1 MTTLLRH
8 LLFAERLLVA
18 VVATISV
25 AGFAAAIALPIL
37 ARRAVDGLLVGQGV
51 MGLGLYVVCALASVG
66 LTGLQLALSGILGE
80 RVASG
85 LRRRVLSYLVDADAL
100 DIERLPKG
108 QLETWISR
116 DVLRVGDLV
125 SAIAGRLLPELLG
138 LTGAMI
144 GLWLLSPRVCAV
156 AVGFSVIV
164 LASTLLARARL
175 HQAQVVAREAAVRTA
190 GAAGE
195 LARHGP
201 SFVGLGLGEA
211 LDTWVAE
218 RTQAQ
223 ERAELT
229 DATRL
234 TTLNTVAQLILGFA
248 LAATI
253 AAVLAGGSSGGGG
266 WEIGIGAAAIETTF
280 RLFGPLRE
288 LPNRVALV
296 VAAYTSLREM
306 PKLPAAPEQ
315 GASPPRHVVHNGG
328 SARTGRAPP
337 PNPPNDGGSARTGRA
352 PPPNPP
358 TEPPAPGVLVELR
371 GAGLRTAEGAQ
382 LLKPTD
388 LVIHAGE
395 CVALVGDSGS
405 GKTTLSGLI
414 SGALAPTEGSVH
426 LAPEL
431 TPKSITLID
440 QGMQLFS
447 GSALDNIALD
457 REANPERQKAA
468 LRRAWSGT
476 PERLAQL
483 LGGTPGAPSPGE
495 RLETL
500 LARAIYREARL
511 LVLDE
516 PTASLDDARTQSFLS
531 QVREALPGA
540 TIVIVTHRIRA
551 LREVDTLLVLRGG
564 VVVER
569 GPPAEL
575 LRMGGLFAQMHA
587 HTDPGARK

>member
-1 MTTLLRH
+1 MTTLLRQ
-8 LLFAERLLVA
+8 LLIAERLLVA
-18 VVATISV
+18 VVATVSV

-37 ARRAVDGLLVGQGV
+37 ARRAVDGLLAGQGV

-85 LRRRVLSYLVDADAL
+85 LRQRVLSYLLGADAL
-100 DIERLPKG
+100 DIERLQKG

-125 SAIAGRLLPELLG
+125 SALAGRLLPELLG
-138 LTGAMI
+138 LTGALI

-156 AVGFSVIV
+156 AVGFSFIV

-175 HQAQVVAREAAVRTA
+175 HQAQVLAREAAVRTV

-201 SFVGLGLGEA
+201 AFVGLGLGEA
-211 LDTWVAE
+211 LDTWVAD
-218 RTQAQ
+218 RTHAQ
-223 ERAELT
+223 DRAELT

-253 AAVLAGGSSGGGG
+253 GAVLAGGTSGGGG
-266 WEIGIGAAAIETTF
+266 WEIGVGAAAIETTF

-296 VAAYTSLREM
+296 VAAYTSFKEM
-306 PKLPAAPEQ
+306 PKLPAAP
-315 GASPPRHVVHNGG
+315 PVD
-328 SARTGRAPP
+328 
-337 PNPPNDGGSARTGRA
+337 DGGS
-352 PPPNPP
+352 PPAA
-358 TEPPAPGVLVELR
+358 EPPAPGVLVELR
-371 GAGLRTAEGAQ
+371 GAALRTAEGAQ
-382 LLKPTD
+382 LLEPTD

-405 GKTTLSGLI
+405 GKTTLSALI

-447 GSALDNIALD
+447 GSILDNVALD
-457 REANPERQKAA
+457 REANPERQNAA
-468 LRRAWSGT
+468 LRRAWSGS

-483 LGGTPGAPSPGE
+483 LGGTLGAPSPGE

-551 LREVDTLLVLRGG
+551 LREVDTLLVLRSGA
-564 VVVER
+564 VVER

-575 LRMGGLFAQMHA
+575 LRTGGLFAQMFA
-587 HTDPGARK
+587 HTDPSARR